1 MCAENVADA
10 AASIGGA
17 TAATMA
23 PLVTG
28 LIALALIG
36 VFAWPLQH
44 LLTAA
49 ATIVGTS

>member
-1 MCAENVADA
+1 
-10 AASIGGA
+10 
-17 TAATMA
+17 MA